1 MTQRFFLPVVC
12 PEVAN
17 PYYLDRQRFAAV
29 SPLFKVSNSTRKLLR
44 LKRTVNTV
52 AMLKDIILVCGGV
65 LLLILIMALV
75 LNPPEAFIKR
85 VFRRRSR
92 E

>member
-1 MTQRFFLPVVC
+1 VER
-12 PEVAN
+12 VAV
-17 PYYLDRQRFAAV
+17 L
-29 SPLFKVSNSTRKLLR
+29 T
-44 LKRTVNTV
+44 
-52 AMLKDIILVCGGV
+52 DIIFISGGL

-85 VFRRRSR
+85 IFRRGPR

>member
-1 MTQRFFLPVVC
+1 L
-12 PEVAN
+12 
-17 PYYLDRQRFAAV
+17 
-29 SPLFKVSNSTRKLLR
+29 
-44 LKRTVNTV
+44 
-52 AMLKDIILVCGGV
+52 

-85 VFRRRSR
+85 IFHRRRG